1 MSPEHEIILADL
13 QRVINEEWSDAVKN
27 SFYLTGLGDNGT
39 MSQYH
44 NTLGR
49 WIRNKY
55 NLWEIPWE
63 PELKNGIDYSPD
75 HPDSVSDTLLKEL
88 WNRGLQLEENK

>member
-1 MSPEHEIILADL
+1 MSPEHEAIIIDL
-13 QRVINEEWSDAVKN
+13 QRIIAEQWSDAEKN
-27 SFYLTGLGDNGT
+27 SFYLTGIADNNS
-39 MSQYH
+39 MSMHHTTY
-44 NTLGR
+44 GR

-63 PELKNGIDYSPD
+63 PELKNGIDYSPF
-75 HPDSVSDTLLKEL
+75 HPDCVSATLLKEL